1 MIFKYFKVL
10 IALSFTFAVAAT
22 MYDNASLIEQLKNDK
37 TLQDKVKKEYSQKQ
51 VSTQSKDVNKTKID
65 TNSTFNK
72 FQKTEVNETNETN
85 ETKQKRKY
93 TKENYFEQYTPFF
106 FEDQISLVENIEK
119 KQVVVNDKK
128 LERFGVK
135 FFQPTSQ
142 IMIPSGAPDNYI
154 VATDDS
160 IKISVYGV
168 DGFETEL
175 TVNKEGKIII
185 SNVGAISVRGL
196 EYSQVKKVIKSK
208 LWATYPNSDV
218 IVTIGNMSPFSVSV
232 VGEVKK
238 PGMYTLSALSKVK
251 DALIAS
257 GGVSENGTM
266 RNIVVKRNGK
276 VAAVFD
282 LYKLLRDGND
292 NGDIVLRSGDIIHI
306 PLTKKQ
312 VWLSGNV
319 KNPAIYELGKNEN
332 LQDLLYFSGGV
343 NSDATQSAKITRSN
357 KGQKE
362 LFEAKLDDKFSLADQ
377 DKIVIGKIADVLNN
391 EVTLAGNVYRKEAI
405 SIVKDETVG
414 SLFAKLIKEYGQEK
428 ILMPNSDMNYFLVKR
443 VDVNTLQEVILSG
456 NLANAIKGEKSS
468 DVALKTSDKIYIF
481 NKSMTEDIKFVSVN
495 GEVLRSGKFKYFSGM
510 TLADA
515 LKAAGTKKESDL
527 KRVKI
532 TSIMADQTMQIKYAN
547 SAEGHKI
554 KLNSYDDINVTD
566 IATNN
571 DYPKVKISGAVMR
584 EGSFT
589 YGEGMTINDLLNLAG
604 GLKQNALKE
613 TFELVRYDVK
623 NQTRQ
628 YSTKIM
634 NLNEASI
641 SNMILKPFD
650 EVMVRSVTNWDT
662 NKTIAIKGEVKFPGV
677 YTILPGERLSS
688 VIKRAGGF
696 TNEAFV
702 EGSVFTRVDV
712 KKIQEEAFKRQL
724 DNMESTALYMS
735 TQPVGA
741 GESSS
746 DKSQL
751 LKALNEIRAR
761 AKETPIVGRLSLNL
775 SLNVDG
781 FLNTTSDVVLKGGD
795 VLAIPSVEDSI
806 AIMGEVMTPTAV
818 TFEKDKNAMDY
829 IARAGGIKQSAD
841 EDGIF
846 IIKANGE
853 AKKVAKHFLFGY
865 GSNEIQKGDTIVVP
879 VKINAFSGMQFAKDI
894 TSIIYQIAVS
904 AAALKTLGT
913 L

>member
-1 MIFKYFKVL
+1 MIWKFKKYVL
-10 IALSFTFAVAAT
+10 LSLLIIGASLYAV
-22 MYDNASLIEQLKNDK
+22 DNAALLEQLKNDK
-37 TLQDKVKKEYSQKQ
+37 SLQAKIMTQSATKDVMQESSVAPTVIMPAKNEDKTVSVINNETLQFSEKTKSDIVINDKNPTSVDYYKDFTPFFYENQVQMVKKIENKQ
-51 VSTQSKDVNKTKID
+51 VSLDAQ
-65 TNSTFNK
+65 
-72 FQKTEVNETNETN
+72 
-85 ETKQKRKY
+85 
-93 TKENYFEQYTPFF
+93 
-106 FEDQISLVENIEK
+106 
-119 KQVVVNDKK
+119 K
-128 LERFGVK
+128 LERFGVN
-135 FFQPTSQ
+135 FFTSNGQ
-142 IMIPSGAPDNYI
+142 AIVTSGAPDDY
-154 VATDDS
+154 VMSQGDTL
-160 IKISVYGV
+160 KIAVYGV

-515 LKAAGTKKESDL
+515 LKDAVIVTGK
-527 KRVKI
+527 
-532 TSIMADQTMQIKYAN
+532 QI
-547 SAEGHKI
+547 G
-554 KLNSYDDINVTD
+554 
-566 IATNN
+566 
-571 DYPKVKISGAVMR
+571 
-584 EGSFT
+584 
-589 YGEGMTINDLLNLAG
+589 
-604 GLKQNALKE
+604 
-613 TFELVRYDVK
+613 
-623 NQTRQ
+623 
-628 YSTKIM
+628 
-634 NLNEASI
+634 
-641 SNMILKPFD
+641 
-650 EVMVRSVTNWDT
+650 
-662 NKTIAIKGEVKFPGV
+662 
-677 YTILPGERLSS
+677 
-688 VIKRAGGF
+688 RAH
-696 TNEAFV
+696 V
-702 EGSVFTRVDV
+702 
-712 KKIQEEAFKRQL
+712 
-724 DNMESTALYMS
+724 
-735 TQPVGA
+735 
-741 GESSS
+741 
-746 DKSQL
+746 
-751 LKALNEIRAR
+751 
-761 AKETPIVGRLSLNL
+761 
-775 SLNVDG
+775 
-781 FLNTTSDVVLKGGD
+781 
-795 VLAIPSVEDSI
+795 
-806 AIMGEVMTPTAV
+806 
-818 TFEKDKNAMDY
+818 
-829 IARAGGIKQSAD
+829 
-841 EDGIF
+841 
-846 IIKANGE
+846 
-853 AKKVAKHFLFGY
+853 
-865 GSNEIQKGDTIVVP
+865 
-879 VKINAFSGMQFAKDI
+879 
-894 TSIIYQIAVS
+894 
-904 AAALKTLGT
+904 
-913 L
+913 